1 MMIIKKNKLGAFARN
16 VYPITP
22 WMVFVTNREWLL
34 KLSRYHQ
41 IIAEIATTMMVIYF
55 AVPITGPNYLPRF
68 TLIYQN
74 ISTGSTFYC
83 DLPLFTWVYPYFP
96 LLSMIYRDLP
106 LFTEIY
112 HLTYKDKFHLTKFT
126 LIFPDLPS
134 FYMDLLG
141 FPLI

>member
-1 MMIIKKNKLGAFARN
+1 ML
-16 VYPITP
+16 
-22 WMVFVTNREWLL
+22 
-34 KLSRYHQ
+34 
-41 IIAEIATTMMVIYF
+41 IYF
-55 AVPITGPNYLPRF
+55 AVPIIGPNYLPGF

-106 LFTEIY
+106 LFTGIY
-112 HLTYKDKFHLTKFT
+112 HLTYTVKFNLTKFT
-126 LIFPDLPS
+126 LNFPDLPS
-134 FYMDLLG
+134 FYIDLLG